1 LLDFALPV
9 RRITRKG
16 SGVRRL
22 IGAKARNNILAW
34 ALLEES
40 QKLHHCIALREPF
53 MLSFR
58 TQARRLV
65 FLGMILVP
73 VLPILV
79 IMLLGDWTMNK
90 IIRHAAQAQMERIAE
105 DHATMI
111 DSFLDERLGDLQFAL
126 DVCNK
131 TQLAEQENLA
141 RLLKKFQRLGTGV
154 QDLGFITPDGVQ
166 RAYAGPFDLRGRN
179 YSGSDWRNRA
189 LSKGVFVSDVYLGY
203 RAQPHFTA
211 AVRDHDGDVLRATID
226 SDAFGLLVE
235 SLQLGRKGQAYV
247 VNSLGVLQTRSRSG
261 PGLLEK
267 DPASGLYPAGSSRT
281 VSVTADTGQGEDLFT
296 VSPINYGRWRL
307 VVRQPLGDA
316 IGELATVRLYAL
328 AVLALG
334 GVLMIPSALLLSRRV
349 GHMLGV
355 AERRSR
361 DLEDQLARAARLAEL
376 GTMTAGFAHEINNP
390 LQVMSSDISLL
401 EMVLN
406 DTTLSDKPAGEP
418 DKEELRGVVQQLRLQ
433 ISRCAQITQAILKF
447 GRREQTRDETIHL
460 ETYLQEAAAMV
471 RRKAQVY
478 GVDFTVDAAAQTPD
492 IHADPGK
499 LQQVILN
506 LMNNAIHAIVDRHGS
521 EGGRLELRA
530 EPGRPGEV
538 LIRVR
543 DNGSGMSK
551 DTMSMIFTP
560 FFTTKPSDQGTG
572 LGLSLCYGLVESM
585 GGSIQVDSKLGEGSE
600 FILRLPA
607 VGA

>member
-1 LLDFALPV
+1 
-9 RRITRKG
+9 
-16 SGVRRL
+16 
-22 IGAKARNNILAW
+22 
-34 ALLEES
+34 
-40 QKLHHCIALREPF
+40 
-53 MLSFR
+53 
-58 TQARRLV
+58 
-65 FLGMILVP
+65 
-73 VLPILV
+73 
-79 IMLLGDWTMNK
+79 
-90 IIRHAAQAQMERIAE
+90 
-105 DHATMI
+105 
-111 DSFLDERLGDLQFAL
+111 
-126 DVCNK
+126 
-131 TQLAEQENLA
+131 
-141 RLLKKFQRLGTGV
+141 
-154 QDLGFITPDGVQ
+154 
-166 RAYAGPFDLRGRN
+166 
-179 YSGSDWRNRA
+179 
-189 LSKGVFVSDVYLGY
+189 
-203 RAQPHFTA
+203 
-211 AVRDHDGDVLRATID
+211 
-226 SDAFGLLVE
+226 
-235 SLQLGRKGQAYV
+235 
-247 VNSLGVLQTRSRSG
+247 
-261 PGLLEK
+261 
-267 DPASGLYPAGSSRT
+267 
-281 VSVTADTGQGEDLFT
+281 
-296 VSPINYGRWRL
+296 
-307 VVRQPLGDA
+307 
-316 IGELATVRLYAL
+316 
-328 AVLALG
+328 
-334 GVLMIPSALLLSRRV
+334 
-349 GHMLGV
+349 
-355 AERRSR
+355 
-361 DLEDQLARAARLAEL
+361 
-376 GTMTAGFAHEINNP
+376 MTAGFAHEINNP